1 MIERLIAWI
10 AGLFRSDTDPFD
22 DPDKWGWQ

>member
-1 MIERLIAWI
+1 MIGRLIAWI
-10 AGLFRSDTDPFD
+10 AGLFRADTDPFD